1 MFISLRPAATLIA
14 VAAAASWLVTAC
26 GSAAPGPP
34 GSAPTLT
41 PARPATGTAPPGIDP
56 PGSAPSATA
65 PPVTAP
71 PATAPPATAP
81 PASPSPVKPG
91 GQLVAACRA
100 ASLLITMDDSQAG
113 GAAGSRF
120 YPLNFTNTSATA
132 CQMYGYPGVS
142 FTAAPTASGQQIG
155 AAAERNRAFPKLA
168 VRLAPGGT
176 AHAWLEVTVAA
187 NYPASACQPVTA
199 RWLRVYPPGG
209 AVAGYVSH
217 AFGACSSPGTSLLTV
232 LPVRAGQAQAASTP

>member
-14 VAAAASWLVTAC
+14 VVAAAAWLVTAC
-26 GSAAPGPP
+26 GSAAPGQP
-34 GSAPTLT
+34 GSAPTVS
-41 PARPATGTAPPGIDP
+41 PAGPATGTPPPGTDP

-71 PATAPPATAP
+71 SVTAPSATAPS
-81 PASPSPVKPG
+81 ASPSPVKPG

-142 FTAAPTASGQQIG
+142 FTAAPTASGKQIG
-155 AAAERNRAFPKLA
+155 AAAERNRAFPKLT

-199 RWLRVYPPGG
+199 HWLRVYPPGG

-232 LPVRAGQAQAASTP
+232 LPVRAGQAQAAITP

>member
-1 MFISLRPAATLIA
+1 MCISLRPAAPLIA
-14 VAAAASWLVTAC
+14 VVAAAAWLVTAC
-26 GSAAPGPP
+26 GSAAPGQPA
-34 GSAPTLT
+34 SAPTVS
-41 PARPATGTAPPGIDP
+41 PPGPGTGTPPPGTDP
-56 PGSAPSATA
+56 PGSAPS
-65 PPVTAP
+65 
-71 PATAPPATAP
+71 ATAPPATAP

-91 GQLVAACRA
+91 SQLVAACRA
-100 ASLLITMDDSQAG
+100 ASLLIILDDSQAG
-113 GAAGSRF
+113 GAAGSTF

-142 FTAAPTASGQQIG
+142 FTAAPTASGKQIG

-199 RWLRVYPPGG
+199 HWLRVYPPGG
-209 AVAGYVSH
+209 AVAGYLSH
-217 AFGACSSPGTSLLTV
+217 AFSACSSPGTSLLTV
-232 LPVRAGQAQAASTP
+232 LPVRAGQARAEITP

>member
-14 VAAAASWLVTAC
+14 VAATAAWLVTAC
-26 GSAAPGPP
+26 GSAVPGQPA
-34 GSAPTLT
+34 SAPTVS
-41 PARPATGTAPPGIDP
+41 PAGPGTGTPPPGTDP

-65 PPVTAP
+65 PPATAP
-71 PATAPPATAP
+71 PAVPSATAP
-81 PASPSPVKPG
+81 PASSSPVKPG
-91 GQLVAACRA
+91 GQLVAVCRA
-100 ASLLITMDDSQAG
+100 ASLLITIDDSQAG

-120 YPLNFTNTSATA
+120 YPLNFTNTSASA

-142 FTAAPTASGQQIG
+142 FTAAPTASGKQIG

-187 NYPASACQPVTA
+187 NYPASACQPATA
-199 RWLRVYPPGG
+199 HWLRVYPPGG

-217 AFGACSSPGTSLLTV
+217 AFSACSSPGTSLLTV
-232 LPVRAGQAQAASTP
+232 LPVRAGQAQAAITP